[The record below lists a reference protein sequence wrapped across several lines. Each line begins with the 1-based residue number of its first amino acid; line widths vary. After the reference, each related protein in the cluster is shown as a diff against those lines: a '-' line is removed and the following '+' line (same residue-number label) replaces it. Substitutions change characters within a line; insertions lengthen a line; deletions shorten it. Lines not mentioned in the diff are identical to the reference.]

1 MRKAIETLKNIWKI
15 EDLRQRI
22 LITILFVAI
31 YRFGSYVVLP
41 GINPAMLAKLHEQTS
56 EGLLALLNM
65 FSGGA
70 FSNASIFALGIMPYI
85 SASIVIQLLG
95 IAVPYFQK
103 LQREGE
109 SGRRK
114 MNQYTRYLTIA
125 ILLVQAPSYLLNL
138 KMQAGPSLNASL
150 DWTLF
155 MVTSTIILAAGS
167 MFILWLGE
175 RITDKGIGNGISF
188 IILIGIIARF
198 PDALLQEVVSRVAN
212 KSGGL
217 IMFIIEIVFLLL
229 VIGAA
234 ILLVQGTRKIPVQY
248 AKRIVGNKQYGGARQ
263 YIPLK
268 VNAAGVMPIIFAQAI
283 MFIPITFIGFSNNV
297 NNAGG
302 FLHAFTDHTSFWY
315 NFVFAVMIILFT
327 YFYTA
332 ITINPTQMAE
342 DMKRNNGFIP
352 GIKPGKKTAEY
363 IDDIMSRITLPG
375 SFFLALVAIM
385 PAFAGIFGV
394 KAEFAQFFGGT
405 SLLILV
411 GVVLDTSQAEMGKLI
426 LCYSTAW
433 ILSLLK
439 QKAAKINRHRP
450 SKNMLQTITLNMQ
463 SDFQKWDIERTVILP
478 IFHYI

>member
-41 GINPAMLAKLHEQTS
+41 GINPAMLTQLHQQTS

-114 MNQYTRYLTIA
+114 MNQYTRYLTII

-155 MVTSTIILAAGS
+155 MLTSTIILAAGS

-175 RITDKGIGNGISF
+175 RITDKGIGNGISL
-188 IILIGIIARF
+188 IIMIGIVARLPHALLAEINARF
-198 PDALLQEVVSRVAN
+198 QTSDGSAIMLILELVLLFLVFMATVA
-212 KSGGL
+212 
-217 IMFIIEIVFLLL
+217 
-229 VIGAA
+229 
-234 ILLVQGTRKIPVQY
+234 LVQAVRKIPVQY
-248 AKRIVGNKQYGGARQ
+248 AKRIVGNKQYGGVRQ

-268 VNAAGVMPIIFAQAI
+268 MNAANVMPIIFAQAL
-283 MFIPITFIGFSNNV
+283 MFIPMLFANVAPGF
-297 NNAGG
+297 AA
-302 FLHAFTDHTSFWY
+302 AFSDMRGFWY
-315 NFVFAVMIILFT
+315 NLTLGILVVAFT

-332 ITINPTQMAE
+332 IIINPQMMAD
-342 DMKRNNGFIP
+342 DMKRNGGFIP
-352 GIKPGKKTAEY
+352 GVKPGKATVNY
-363 IDDIMSRITLPG
+363 IDTIMTRITLPG
-375 SFFLALVAIM
+375 SIFLALVAILPALAM
-385 PAFAGIFGV
+385 KFLNIQQAFAYFY
-394 KAEFAQFFGGT
+394 GGT
-405 SLLILV
+405 SLLIMV
-411 GVVLDTSQAEMGKLI
+411 GVILDT
-426 LCYSTAW
+426 
-433 ILSLLK
+433 LK
-439 QKAAKINRHRP
+439 QIESYLLMRHYDGLMKTGRI
-450 SKNMLQTITLNMQ
+450 QG
-463 SDFQKWDIERTVILP
+463 R
-478 IFHYI
+478 Y

>member
-198 PDALLQEVVSRVAN
+198 PDALIQEVVSRVAN

-217 IMFIIEIVFLLL
+217 IMFIIEVVFLLL

-234 ILLVQGTRKIPVQY
+234 ILLVQGVRKIPVQY

-283 MFIPITFIGFSNNV
+283 MFIPITLVGFSNAATASGIV
-297 NNAGG
+297 R
-302 FLHAFTDHTSFWY
+302 AFVDHTSFWY

-411 GVVLDTSQAEMGKLI
+411 GVVLDTLQQVESH
-426 LCYSTAW
+426 
-433 ILSLLK
+433 LLMRHYDGLLNSGRIK
-439 QKAAKINRHRP
+439 GRAGNVAA
-450 SKNMLQTITLNMQ
+450 
-463 SDFQKWDIERTVILP
+463 
-478 IFHYI
+478 Y

>member
-1 MRKAIETLKNIWKI
+1 MRKSIETLKNIWKI

-41 GINPAMLAKLHEQTS
+41 GINPAMLTQLHKQTS

-85 SASIVIQLLG
+85 SASIVIQLLA

-103 LQREGE
+103 IQREVE

-114 MNQYTRYLTIA
+114 IIQYTRILTIA
-125 ILLVQAPSYLLNL
+125 IFIFQSPSYLINL

-150 DWTLF
+150 DWTF
-155 MVTSTIILAAGS
+155 FIITSTIILAAGS

-188 IILIGIIARF
+188 IILIGIIARLPQSLF
-198 PDALLQEVVSRVAN
+198 QEVVSRLSSPGA
-212 KSGGL
+212 GG
-217 IMFIIEIVFLLL
+217 IVMFLLEIVFLLF
-229 VIGAA
+229 VIAGA
-234 ILLVQGTRKIPVQY
+234 ILLVQGVRKIPVQY

-268 VNAAGVMPIIFAQAI
+268 VNAANVMPIIFAQAI
-283 MFIPITFIGFSNNV
+283 MFIPITLVGFSNAATASGIV
-297 NNAGG
+297 R
-302 FLHAFTDHTSFWY
+302 AFVDHTSFWY
-315 NFVFAVMIILFT
+315 NFVFAILIIVFT

-332 ITINPTQMAE
+332 ITINPNQMAE

-352 GIKPGKKTAEY
+352 GIKPGKNTAEY
-363 IDDIMSRITLPG
+363 IDAIMSRITLPG
-375 SFFLALVAIM
+375 SIFLAIIAIFS
-385 PAFAGIFGV
+385 AFEGVFGV
-394 KAEFAQFFGGT
+394 NAEFAQFLGGT

-411 GVVLDTSQAEMGKLI
+411 GVVLDTLQQVESH
-426 LCYSTAW
+426 
-433 ILSLLK
+433 LLMRHYDGLLNSGRIK
-439 QKAAKINRHRP
+439 GRSGNVAA
-450 SKNMLQTITLNMQ
+450 
-463 SDFQKWDIERTVILP
+463 
-478 IFHYI
+478 Y

>member
-1 MRKAIETLKNIWKI
+1 MRKSIETLKNIWKI

-217 IMFIIEIVFLLL
+217 IMFIIEVVFLLL

-394 KAEFAQFFGGT
+394 QAGFAQFFGGT

-411 GVVLDTSQAEMGKLI
+411 GVVLDTLQQVESHLLMRHYDG
-426 LCYSTAW
+426 
-433 ILSLLK
+433 LLK
-439 QKAAKINRHRP
+439 SGRIKGRAGVAA
-450 SKNMLQTITLNMQ
+450 
-463 SDFQKWDIERTVILP
+463 
-478 IFHYI
+478 Y